1 MYRNLKLDRGVT
13 AQKSTDVLTRQDTLY
28 LFYNLLST
36 NTKEG
41 TPYINKLGYSLNAAG
56 EVDRVALVNG
66 VMEGRWWRPAAGS
79 SPSPSMWTAPGVPG
93 RAASS
98 AKSIQNNDIVYWSES
113 MQTCGCTPTGGRHD
127 PGTEPHPLQPHIRE
141 GGRPDL

>member
-66 VMEGRWWRPAAGS
+66 VMEGPVVAAGS
-79 SPSPSMWTAPGVPG
+79 WQQSVPFDVDSARVYRDG
-93 RAASS
+93 AASS

-113 MQTCGCTPTGGRHD
+113 MQTLWVYTDGWPARS
-127 PGTEPHPLQPHIRE
+127 RN
-141 GGRPDL
+141 